1 MTSNSWLWV
10 LFGINTAIYYYVG
23 RAVVSRP
30 YHELPLFFYGSNMQ
44 NKLLVVLCLP
54 QIGYLAIVV
63 AGFFLTDSGWWLLTA
78 SAVAIVVLAVRPRIH
93 LW

>member
-1 MTSNSWLWV
+1 MTSNSCLWV

-30 YHELPLFFYGSNMQ
+30 YHELPFLFLGHPNRVF
-44 NKLLVVLCLP
+44 VAVFLP
-54 QIGYLAIVV
+54 PTGYLAIVV

-78 SAVAIVVLAVRPRIH
+78 SAVAVVVLAVRPQIH
-93 LW
+93 FW